1 MLKYK
6 LKIMEKR
13 TLSIDLDTATRWYNS
28 TDKELKALALE
39 TFPELGIKP
48 LPKTWEELDE
58 INGFFIDNSSS
69 IDPSGECSTCEDNK
83 NIFATKEQAEASL
96 ALAQLS
102 QLLKVYRNNWVPYWE
117 DSKRKY
123 CIYFESNL
131 IVTTF
136 FIASNHFLSFQ
147 DEKTRNLFLENFRDL
162 IEQAKPLLS

>member
-39 TFPELGIKP
+39 TFPELGKKE

-58 INGFFIDNSSS
+58 IEGFYVSVASRIDC
-69 IDPSGECSTCEDNK
+69 SGGGFTSQDNK

-102 QLLKVYRNNWVPYWE
+102 QLLKVYRNNWVPNWE

-147 DEKTRNLFLENFRDL
+147 DEETRDL
-162 IEQAKPLLS
+162 EQLWRNIW